1 MNRRNFLRAS
11 AALASASLFPATAFA
26 QYPDR
31 PIRLIVPRTAGGVVD
46 VIGREWANRVQNS
59 VGTVVI
65 ENMGGGGGTIG
76 AVTAARAPADGY
88 TLFLGTTSESVL
100 VPLLQKT
107 NYDPAK
113 DFVPVSILSVSVG
126 AIVVQIGRAHV

>member
-65 ENMGGGGGTIG
+65 ENMGGGG
-76 AVTAARAPADGY
+76 
-88 TLFLGTTSESVL
+88 E
-100 VPLLQKT
+100 
-107 NYDPAK
+107 
-113 DFVPVSILSVSVG
+113 
-126 AIVVQIGRAHV
+126 IGRAHV

>member
-46 VIGREWANRVQNS
+46 VIGREWANRVQYS

-76 AVTAARAPADGY
+76 AVTAARDRKS
-88 TLFLGTTSESVL
+88 TRLNSSHVSESRM
-100 VPLLQKT
+100 PSS
-107 NYDPAK
+107 A
-113 DFVPVSILSVSVG
+113 
-126 AIVVQIGRAHV
+126 